1 MVTEPARFPAAR
13 KAGTG
18 PASVVHDGG
27 VFYPRGGIMEY
38 SLKRISTEGIAEA
51 ISKVELYRML
61 NEPEEAESICRD
73 ILAVESQHQLALRLL
88 GLALTDQFTG
98 SGADRYREAEQV
110 FQRLTDPYER
120 LYYAGLLCERR
131 AKAQLK
137 AGHLHLSL
145 VALFEQ
151 ALQNFSEAEKI
162 RPAGN
167 DDAILRWNRC
177 VRLLQNP
184 AYGLESLEQE
194 EAVFEAQDAPPR

>member
-1 MVTEPARFPAAR
+1 
-13 KAGTG
+13 
-18 PASVVHDGG
+18 
-27 VFYPRGGIMEY
+27 MEY
-38 SLKRISTEGIAEA
+38 SLKRISTEGISEA

-73 ILAVESQHQLALRLL
+73 ILAVEPQHQLALRLL

-98 SGADRYREAEQV
+98 GGADRYRETEQI
-110 FQRLTDPYER
+110 FQRLRDPYER
-120 LYYAGLLCERR
+120 LYYAGLVYERR

-151 ALQNFSEAEKI
+151 ALQNFAEAEKI

-177 VRLLQNP
+177 VRMLQNP
-184 AYGLESLEQE
+184 AYGLERLEQE
-194 EAVFEAQDAPPR
+194 EEVFEAHDAPPR